1 MLTYLEVTAGEVFAT
16 SLNFLTCVSS
26 YCAAF
31 TDSSPGAGILMVET
45 WIQVETAEFPST
57 DFVLI
62 HSRR

>member
-1 MLTYLEVTAGEVFAT
+1 MLTYLEVAAGDVSAT

-45 WIQVETAEFPST
+45 
-57 DFVLI
+57 
-62 HSRR
+62 